1 MMISKRSSLK
11 LLGITLLLMLIP
23 LMANWLNNEFHWK
36 FGDFIL
42 MGAMIY
48 GLGLISLILMNVAKN
63 KILRWIVT
71 GLFFLLFLLIWVEL
85 AVGIFDT
92 PLVGVNQLKF
102 L

>member
-1 MMISKRSSLK
+1 M
-11 LLGITLLLMLIP
+11 GITLLLMLIP

-48 GLGLISLILMNVAKN
+48 GLGLITLILMNVVKN
-63 KILRWIVT
+63 KILRLIVT
-71 GLFFLLFLLIWVEL
+71 GIFFLLFLLIWVEL

-92 PLVGVNQLKF
+92 PFGGS
-102 L
+102 

>member
-1 MMISKRSSLK
+1 
-11 LLGITLLLMLIP
+11 
-23 LMANWLNNEFHWK
+23 MANWLNNEFHWK

-48 GLGLISLILMNVAKN
+48 GLGLISLILMNVVKN

-92 PLVGVNQLKF
+92 PFGGS
-102 L
+102 

>member
-71 GLFFLLFLLIWVEL
+71 GLFFLLFIIDLGRTGCWDFRYSFWGELI
-85 AVGIFDT
+85 
-92 PLVGVNQLKF
+92 N
-102 L
+102 

>member
-1 MMISKRSSLK
+1 M
-11 LLGITLLLMLIP
+11 GITLLLLLIP

-71 GLFFLLFLLIWVEL
+71 GLFFLIFLLIWVEL

-92 PLVGVNQLKF
+92 PFGGS
-102 L
+102 

>member
-63 KILRWIVT
+63 KILRCIVT

-92 PLVGVNQLKF
+92 PFGGS
-102 L
+102 

>member
-1 MMISKRSSLK
+1 MNLSKRSSLK

-48 GLGLISLILMNVAKN
+48 GLGLISLILMNVIKN

-92 PLVGVNQLKF
+92 PFGGS
-102 L
+102 

>member
-1 MMISKRSSLK
+1 
-11 LLGITLLLMLIP
+11 
-23 LMANWLNNEFHWK
+23 MANWLNNEFHWK

-71 GLFFLLFLLIWVEL
+71 GLFFLIFLLIWVEL

-92 PLVGVNQLKF
+92 PFGAS
-102 L
+102 

>member
-48 GLGLISLILMNVAKN
+48 GLGLITLILMNVVKN
-63 KILRWIVT
+63 KILRLIVT
-71 GLFFLLFLLIWVEL
+71 GIFFLLFLLIWVEL

-92 PLVGVNQLKF
+92 PFGGS
-102 L
+102 

>member
-1 MMISKRSSLK
+1 MISKRSSLK

-23 LMANWLNNEFHWK
+23 LMANWLNNELHWK

-48 GLGLISLILMNVAKN
+48 GLGLISLILMNVIKN

-92 PLVGVNQLKF
+92 PFGGS
-102 L
+102 

>member
-48 GLGLISLILMNVAKN
+48 GLGLISLILINVVKN
-63 KILRWIVT
+63 KILRLIVT
-71 GLFFLLFLLIWVEL
+71 GIFFLLFLLIWVEL

-92 PLVGVNQLKF
+92 PFGGS
-102 L
+102 

>member
-1 MMISKRSSLK
+1 
-11 LLGITLLLMLIP
+11 
-23 LMANWLNNEFHWK
+23 MANWLNNEFHWK

-71 GLFFLLFLLIWVEL
+71 GLFFLIFLLIWVEL

-92 PLVGVNQLKF
+92 PFGGS
-102 L
+102 

>member
-1 MMISKRSSLK
+1 
-11 LLGITLLLMLIP
+11 
-23 LMANWLNNEFHWK
+23 MANWLNNEFHWK

-92 PLVGVNQLKF
+92 PFGGS
-102 L
+102 

>member
-1 MMISKRSSLK
+1 M
-11 LLGITLLLMLIP
+11 GITLLLLLIP

-36 FGDFIL
+36 LGDFIL

-71 GLFFLLFLLIWVEL
+71 GLFFLIFLLIWVEL

-92 PLVGVNQLKF
+92 PFGGS
-102 L
+102 